1 MAQWTADKWAD
12 YGFKSRLDEYC
23 KHSHLLLHT
32 GDSATWS
39 LEMRVLTTASR
50 IPQLPGLKLPT
61 PHISQWKH
69 LQADSERGRS

>member
-32 GDSATWS
+32 GDCN
-39 LEMRVLTTASR
+39 LELGDARTHHS
-50 IPQLPGLKLPT
+50 
-61 PHISQWKH
+61 
-69 LQADSERGRS
+69 